1 MQFIKNLKL
10 FTLFSNSELLLRI
23 LSSKVTSN
31 VIDGDR
37 ILLKA
42 GPPQVNMEQRY
53 LYYFKEG
60 LAKFYIQSNKSEYT
74 ISLSNLQRVVGQF

>member
-1 MQFIKNLKL
+1 
-10 FTLFSNSELLLRI
+10 
-23 LSSKVTSN
+23 
-31 VIDGDR
+31 
-37 ILLKA
+37 
-42 GPPQVNMEQRY
+42 MEQRY